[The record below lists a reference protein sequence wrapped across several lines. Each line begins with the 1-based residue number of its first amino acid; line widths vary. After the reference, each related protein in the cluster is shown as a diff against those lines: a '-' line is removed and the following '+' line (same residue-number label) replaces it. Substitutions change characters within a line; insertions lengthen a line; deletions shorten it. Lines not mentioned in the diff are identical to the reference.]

1 MVITATDLKIKDFDD
16 YYEVGVKEVLSKP
29 TQLCMIDKV
38 ITKYGGRLKKAY
50 PIDISLNSNPNLL
63 SFTLSN

>member
-38 ITKYGGRLKKAY
+38 ITKYRGRLKKAY
-50 PIDISLNSNPNLL
+50 PIDIR
-63 SFTLSN
+63 